1 MAIPVFSV
9 RDWLAASIGC
19 SPGELEL
26 VSQVSDEDYLGVYF
40 ALDGQPYG
48 RLHQRATTALSKSL
62 VAAWGN
68 GRSAHIRL
76 DPSTIIAWEAPQPGR
91 TDESRHERRTPDLAE
106 PLERGRRRASGRR
119 LRQFLESRRGTGPGW
134 VGDLAQQLGVS
145 RGTVSTWIN
154 GSAEPDL
161 GSLRRLA
168 QVLKIPPWQ
177 VLATIDGQ
185 DVPVN
190 DYAGGSASVESIVA
204 HPTPDP

>member
-1 MAIPVFSV
+1 MEVRVFSV

-19 SPGELEL
+19 SSGELEL
-26 VSQVSDEDYLGVYF
+26 VSQVADEGYLGVYF

-48 RLHQRATTALSKSL
+48 RLHQMATTARSKRL

-76 DPSTIIAWEAPQPGR
+76 DPSTVIAWEAPEPGTGRPGHGFR
-91 TDESRHERRTPDLAE
+91 TEDLAE

-134 VGDLAQQLGVS
+134 EGDLAQQLGIS
-145 RGTVSTWIN
+145 RRTVSAWMN

-168 QVLKIPPWQ
+168 QVLKVPPWR
-177 VLATIDGQ
+177 VLAAIDGQ
-185 DVPVN
+185 EVPGQRLRRRLRVR
-190 DYAGGSASVESIVA
+190 
-204 HPTPDP
+204 

>member
-1 MAIPVFSV
+1 MSIRIFSV

-19 SPGELEL
+19 SPGDLEL
-26 VSQVSDEDYLGVYF
+26 VSQVTDDDYLGVFF

-48 RLHQRATTALSKSL
+48 RLHQMATTARSKRL

-76 DPSTIIAWEAPQPGR
+76 DPSTIIAWEAPRPG
-91 TDESRHERRTPDLAE
+91 TDSPRHERRTADLAE
-106 PLERGRRRASGRR
+106 PLERGRRAASGRR
-119 LRQFLESRRGTGPGW
+119 LRQFLESRRGTAPGW
-134 VGDLAQQLGVS
+134 VGDLADQLGVS
-145 RGTVSTWIN
+145 RRTVSAWIN
-154 GSAEPDL
+154 GTAEPDL

-185 DVPVN
+185 DVP
-190 DYAGGSASVESIVA
+190 
-204 HPTPDP
+204 DPAPRRRLRVR